1 MSQFDLPRINFH
13 GTARLD
19 TATANNGNYEPSL
32 TMFDQDESE
41 AFLPPRCY
49 LPSNNQYQPPAG
61 VEILTDSNG
70 NKYVPITPITT
81 DNYQKWASTPLG
93 SFHDDRL
100 YWGLYAYL
108 KVGSNQSPL
117 LGNTP
122 GYWNYFGDLSMSLID
137 TEVTGITLPKQ
148 GGGVITYTPQ
158 NQEGCPSYFA
168 EMFGALLSF
177 NNNFFALG
185 SSTSAYLSDA
195 DSIGQ
200 MCTQVF
206 CGQAGLYKRDQ
217 QGNQTTFFNGT
228 PVKSTAH
235 WMNLNKVLN
244 YSDPSIIPMGGSACF
259 YAMIALNSGTD
270 LAKNYQQ
277 YTGQLITGL
286 FMKFLI
292 HEVYEVRQPDYTK
305 IPTKTIYDIAGNQI
319 PVPKNPV
326 NVSVSGS
333 ITPFYDGDMKTAS
346 ISRLMKN
353 ITPLALDT
361 SKIPPPVTKAGTPLS
376 VANSVNLAPIQF
388 WHNKQFNL
396 LTLDITNSV
405 NEYGTDPGALVPY
418 AGGADIPPFQSFES
432 FDYGIFSLY
441 FKPDN
446 GAQPSL
452 IGTFNFTNDYQM
464 QQLLASAGM
473 IDFGVPGSAD
483 FSKGIFYIILN
494 GATIYTEN
502 NYFILSDQMGNYAEE
517 GQPTNNYMSDGLPRI
532 PCSLRVFYRGES
544 VDKSSPLSVT
554 RQAIDIRSG
563 SITNTPNFSIYDG
576 MQVNFPVDKDGCITY
591 AFIDSQSAVLQ
602 NDFSNLF
609 SFIMNSSLV
618 VLRTLSARMQLTPY
632 LNGSSP
638 ITWDTVFNNVFSLY
652 KVLYPVMDAV
662 VPFNQANWSDPSV
675 LSKMMMLIDEKN
687 WNQPLYMPVTR
698 DLSGPQRQL
707 LQMWANQNNNN
718 AANG

>member
-13 GTARLD
+13 GTAHLD

-49 LPSNNQYQPPAG
+49 LPPNYTYEPPTG
-61 VEILTDSNG
+61 VVILVDPKRG
-70 NKYVPITPITT
+70 KYVPITPITP

-93 SFHDDRL
+93 SFPDDKL

-108 KVGSNQSPL
+108 KVGSNGSPL
-117 LGNTP
+117 TGNTP

-137 TEVTGITLPKQ
+137 TQVTGITLPKQ

-168 EMFGALLSF
+168 EMFGAVLSF

-200 MCTQVF
+200 MCTQIF
-206 CGQAGLYKRDQ
+206 CGQAGLYKRDG
-217 QGNQTTFFNGT
+217 QGKEITFFSGR
-228 PVKSTAH
+228 PVKSTAR

-259 YAMIALNSGTD
+259 YAMIELDSKSD
-270 LAKNYQQ
+270 LPSKYQQ
-277 YTGQLITGL
+277 YTGQIPIGL
-286 FMKFLI
+286 FMKLLI

-305 IPTKTIYDIAGNQI
+305 IPTITMYDIAGNQI

-326 NVSVSGS
+326 NVAVSGS
-333 ITPFYDGDMKTAS
+333 ITPFYNGDMKTAS

-353 ITPLALDT
+353 AELWVLDA
-361 SKIPPPVTKAGTPLS
+361 SRIPAPVTKVGKQLS

-388 WHNKQFNL
+388 WHNKEFNL
-396 LTLDITNSV
+396 LSIDIINMI
-405 NEYGTDPGALVPY
+405 NEYGTNPGELLPY
-418 AGGADIPPFQSFES
+418 AGPGDIPPFQNFES
-432 FDYGIFSLY
+432 FDYG
-441 FKPDN
+441 
-446 GAQPSL
+446 
-452 IGTFNFTNDYQM
+452 TFNVFFKIDGETPIPIGAFNFNNDYQM
-464 QQLLASAGM
+464 QRLLASAGM
-473 IDFGVPGSAD
+473 IDFAVPQESD
-483 FSKGIFYIILN
+483 FSKGAFYIMLS
-494 GATIYTEN
+494 GKTAYTEYD
-502 NYFILSDQMGNYAEE
+502 YFILSDQMGNYAEQ

-532 PCSLRVFYRGES
+532 PCSLRVFFRGGS
-544 VDKSSPLSVT
+544 VDISNLIPVT
-554 RQAIDIRSG
+554 QQVINMRTG
-563 SITNTPNFSIYDG
+563 GITNTANFSIYDG
-576 MQVNFPVDKDGCITY
+576 MQMHFPVDKDGCLTY
-591 AFIDSQSAVLQ
+591 AFIDSQSAILQ
-602 NDFSNLF
+602 NGFSNLV

-618 VLRTLSARMQLTPY
+618 VLRTLSARVHLASY

-638 ITWDTVFNNVFSLY
+638 ISWEVVFNQVFSMY
-652 KVLYPVMDAV
+652 KVLYPVMDVV
-662 VPFNQANWSDPSV
+662 VPFTQANWSDPSV

-698 DLSGPQRQL
+698 DLSAPQRAL
-707 LQMWANQNNNN
+707 LQMWANQNSNNE
-718 AANG
+718 ANG